1 MQYRFL
7 NIFFDSKDLLNQT
20 KMNINP
26 FLLENNS
33 AQIEKIYNFYKS
45 NVNLLY
51 VNGFLGTGKAD
62 IINYSTSFL
71 SDDIVILKYN
81 CFNSTVLDD
90 ILLSFFRDF
99 KNLSAQ
105 NIISE
110 PKIKTEN
117 FAQKVNSYFSLIEKP
132 FLIIL
137 DSFEAILEENRQEI
151 IDFIFHLN
159 AMSKVKIIII
169 GRTFES
175 KLFKEIPIERVTTLA
190 FEQPIFEKY
199 LKAEK
204 IKAQNAIIEEFYKH
218 TRGYYLFTTLSIIL
232 MKNKN
237 ISLVD
242 FLLNLKDSFLTF
254 NKFLGKEALTLVPST
269 EKNLFWFL
277 SIIRHPISIELLK
290 KLDFYNEENLNKL
303 MENSIVLQDGENIY
317 VQDYLKDNIEEVA
330 PANVLQKIRK
340 YIIDL
345 YQTQLPLKPLDR
357 DISISRQTMRK
368 EIEYHKLFLPKKN
381 ISIDTSPADINY
393 LSYSKVFNLGEKSKI
408 DDENKQEQK
417 DVTVGIDLTKRK
429 NISINLENLQFANN
443 EKISPSNKAT
453 QGKTMELKEVIEQI
467 KISEQHY
474 AYANIIELCQ
484 KALLMKNDALYNS
497 SLPFLYAK
505 IAHAYHKIAQCDK
518 SIEYY
523 QLLEELY
530 ESKAEFVKVN
540 NVKFNIAN
548 IFYETY
554 KMDKAKS
561 LFLEI
566 VQNQQSSKLVIVKS
580 YLKLAS
586 IEEDSSTLQNSIEY
600 YKSAFQ
606 YIDLISDDNVLAELY
621 FKYALIMDDKNDT
634 QAAIEYYNKCISLNN
649 NPNFNHF
656 LSPAY
661 SNLATLYL
669 EKNESEKALQNYTNA
684 YEIDKQNNNLEG
696 VYDSASKLANI
707 LQYKQPTESLKF
719 LNVALDYAKKMND
732 VFYIIPA
739 SLALG
744 DYYCDAKK
752 DEFGLKYYLTAMNL
766 AKNNLSEDNIY
777 KINVRINDVK
787 FRLGVEKFNDLVEI
801 IYEQESD

>member
-7 NIFFDSKDLLNQT
+7 NIFFDQKDLLSQT
-20 KMNINP
+20 KVSINP

-71 SDDIVILKYN
+71 SEDVIILKYN

-117 FAQKVNSYFSLIEKP
+117 FAQKVNSYFSQIEKP
-132 FLIIL
+132 FLIVL

-169 GRTFES
+169 GRTFDS
-175 KLFKEIPIERVTTLA
+175 KLFGEISVERVTTLA
-190 FEQPIFEKY
+190 FEKTLFEKY

-204 IKAQNAIIEEFYKH
+204 IRAQNAIVEEFYKH
-218 TRGYYLFTTLSIIL
+218 TRGYYLFTALSIAL
-232 MKNKN
+232 MKNQN
-237 ISLVD
+237 LSLVD
-242 FLLNLKDSFLTF
+242 FLLNLKDSFLPF
-254 NKFLGKEALTLVPST
+254 NKFLGKQALNLVPAI

-277 SIIRHPISIELLK
+277 SVIRHPVSIELLK
-290 KLDFYNEENLNKL
+290 KIDFYNEENLNLL
-303 MENSIVLQDGENIY
+303 MSNLVVLQDGNNIY

-330 PANVLQKIRK
+330 SASILQKIRR

-357 DISISRQTMRK
+357 DIPISRQTMRK
-368 EIEYHKLFLPKKN
+368 EIEYHRLFLPKKN
-381 ISIDTSPADINY
+381 INLDVSPVDINY
-393 LSYSKVFNLGEKSKI
+393 LSYSKVFNLAEKSKT
-408 DDENKQEQK
+408 DEEKNQEAK

-429 NISINLENLQFANN
+429 NISINLENLPLHSN
-443 EKISPSNKAT
+443 EQKHSVINQPQEKEMSFK
-453 QGKTMELKEVIEQI
+453 ELIDLI
-467 KISEQHY
+467 KKSEQNY
-474 AYANIIELCQ
+474 AYSNIIELCQ
-484 KALLMKNDALYNS
+484 KAFLMKNDSLYNQ
-497 SLPFLYAK
+497 SLPFLYSK
-505 IAHAYHKIAQCDK
+505 MAHAYNKIAQGDK
-518 SIEYY
+518 AIEYF
-523 QLLEELY
+523 QLLSDFY
-530 ESKAEFVKVN
+530 ESKKEFAKVS

-554 KMDKAKS
+554 KMDKAKD

-566 VQNQQSSKLVIVKS
+566 AQNPQSSKLAIVKS
-580 YLKLAS
+580 YLKLAR
-586 IEEDSSTLQNSIEY
+586 IEEDSTTLQNSIEY

-606 YIDLISDDNVLAELY
+606 YIDLISDDDVLTELY
-621 FKYALIMDDKNDT
+621 FRYALVMDDKNDT
-634 QAAIEYYNKCISLNN
+634 KTAIEYYNKCISVNDNPSFNN
-649 NPNFNHF
+649 F

-669 EKNESEKALQNYTNA
+669 EKNETEKAIQNYAKA
-684 YEIDKQNNNLEG
+684 YEIDKQNDNLEG
-696 VYDSASKLANI
+696 VYDSASKLASI
-707 LQYKQPTESLKF
+707 LQYKQPTQ
-719 LNVALDYAKKMND
+719 ALEFFNIAIDYAEKMKD
-732 VFYIIPA
+732 AFYIISS

-744 DYYCDAKK
+744 DYYCDSKK
-752 DEFGLKYYLTAMNL
+752 DEFGLKYYIKAMDL
-766 AKNNLSEDNIY
+766 AKNNLSQDNIY
-777 KINVRINDVK
+777 KIDVRINDIK
-787 FRLGVEKFNDLVEI
+787 FRLGDEKFNNLVEI